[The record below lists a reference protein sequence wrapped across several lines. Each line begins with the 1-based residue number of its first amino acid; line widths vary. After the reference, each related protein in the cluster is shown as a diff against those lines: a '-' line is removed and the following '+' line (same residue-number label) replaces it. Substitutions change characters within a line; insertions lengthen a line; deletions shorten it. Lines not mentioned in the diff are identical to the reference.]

1 MGRQRLSGPEAVKV
15 SFLLPHQ
22 LNRQVEDLVARRKWD
37 KSHVLRH
44 LIALGLDAERRQE
57 GSPAIAPSE
66 SDRGAG
72 QEGQGLMIGLTDEL
86 RACIDLAAGLHGVDS
101 KTLVQM
107 IIGETVATYIERG
120 KQRREELRRLVEEG
134 RQGL

>member
-1 MGRQRLSGPEAVKV
+1 MLAASGTKV
-15 SFLLPHQ
+15 TSSGTSLHWDSTPSDARKALLLLP
-22 LNRQVEDLVARRKWD
+22 
-37 KSHVLRH
+37 
-44 LIALGLDAERRQE
+44 
-57 GSPAIAPSE
+57 PSA
-66 SDRGAG
+66 SDRGVG
-72 QEGQGLMIGLTDEL
+72 REGQGLMIGLTDEL